1 MLQEIAFSYII
12 FSVIKQTNV
21 KGAFQNNCAKWGIE
35 LKQYSSLPLLAMR
48 GNFFF
53 PNVKAK
59 VEVARVI
66 SRNAVKFAMENG
78 GKFFMVSQINPA
90 QATPVAQSDF
100 YEFGVIA
107 EVVAVE
113 KNTEESVVVA
123 VRTLEAARIFRYNAS
138 DNIIFVDVDTLDYTC
153 KNDTETRALFSK
165 TCQLAKEYA
174 EINPGVKKLEVE
186 RFVKMDNV
194 DYLAFTNV
202 LGNEAVAKLPARQQL
217 LEQTDLDLRFEQL
230 CVYMLTELDFVK
242 VEKRIANRVR
252 QQVQDGQKEYYLR
265 EQMKAISVELG
276 EDANEKQE
284 YLDRIKACQMPEEVA
299 NKAHKELNRLSK
311 MASTSPDAAVIRNYL
326 DWLCDM
332 PWAKETE
339 DNRDLTLARKIL
351 DEDHYGLEK
360 IKDRIVEFLAV
371 MQLTGKLNGP
381 ILCFV
386 GPPGVG
392 KTSIVRSIAR
402 ALDRKYLR
410 VSLGGVRDEAEIRGH
425 RRTYVGAIPGKII
438 YMMKQADCKNPVL
451 LLDEID
457 KMGMDNR
464 GDPASAMLEVLDPEQ
479 NFSFTDHFLEVPFDL
494 SKVLFVCTAN
504 ATDDI
509 PAPLLDR
516 MEIIELSG
524 YTEVEKV
531 EIANKF
537 LLRKNMA
544 LHGIP
549 EGKIVISN
557 ETYGKIVERY
567 TSESGVRNL
576 EREIAAIC
584 RKVALKLLE
593 NPEISVEITPDN
605 LHEFLG
611 VEKYKDEMGII
622 PDTVGSARGLAWTRV
637 GGVTLNVDAALF
649 EGKGEVQLTGNLG
662 DVMKESARTA
672 ITLVKSL
679 SDEFGIDKSRFEKT
693 DIHIH
698 VPEGAIPKDGPS
710 AGVTMATV
718 VMSAFS
724 KIPVSGKVAM
734 TGEITLRGKVLPI
747 GGLREKALAA
757 YRVGIR
763 KVIIPKDNEKD
774 LEEIP
779 AEIKEQIQF
788 VLAEKIEDVYVNA
801 LVR

>member
-1 MLQEIAFSYII
+1 MKTY
-12 FSVIKQTNV
+12 
-21 KGAFQNNCAKWGIE
+21 NN
-35 LKQYSSLPLLAMR
+35 LPLLGMR

-59 VEVARVI
+59 VEVARQI
-66 SRNAVKFAMENG
+66 SRNAIKFALENG
-78 GKFFMVSQINPA
+78 GLLFMVSQVDPSVSAAVSQN
-90 QATPVAQSDF
+90 DF
-100 YEFGVIA
+100 FGVGVVA
-107 EVVAVE
+107 EVLSVG
-113 KNTEESVVVA
+113 KNTEESLVIT
-123 VRTLEAARIFRYNAS
+123 VRTLEAAKITRYNAS
-138 DNIIFVDVDTLDYTC
+138 ENIIFTDVDTLDFTC
-153 KNDTETRALFSK
+153 KNDTETRALFLK
-165 TCQLAKEYA
+165 ACQLVRELQ
-174 EINPGVKKLEVE
+174 EINNNLKKLSTDGFLRED
-186 RFVKMDNV
+186 MP

-202 LGNEAVAKLPARQQL
+202 IANEVVIKPAERQQL
-217 LEQTDLDLRFEQL
+217 LEDTDLDSRLERI
-230 CVYMLTELDFVK
+230 CVYILTELDFVK

-265 EQMKAISVELG
+265 EQIKAISAELG

-284 YLDRIKACQMPEEVA
+284 YLDKIKACKMPADVE
-299 NKAHKELNRLSK
+299 NKAKKELSRLSK
-311 MASTSPDAAVIRNYL
+311 MSSTSPDAAVIRNYL

-332 PWAKETE
+332 PWATETV
-339 DNRDLTLARKIL
+339 DNKDLDLARRIL
-351 DEDHYGLEK
+351 DEDHYGLDK

-438 YMMKQADCKNPVL
+438 YMMKQAACKNPVL

-457 KMGMDNR
+457 KMGKDNR

-479 NFSFTDHFLEVPFDL
+479 NFSFTDHYLEVPFDL

-509 PAPLLDR
+509 PEPLLDR
-516 MEIIELSG
+516 MEVIELTG
-524 YTEVEKV
+524 YTELEKV

-549 EGKIVISN
+549 DGRIKISDEMYAKIV
-557 ETYGKIVERY
+557 RCY
-567 TSESGVRNL
+567 TSESGVRSL
-576 EREIAAIC
+576 ERMIAAIS
-584 RKVALKLLE
+584 RKVALELVK
-593 NPEISVEITPDN
+593 NPDAVVEVTSQN

-611 VEKYKDEMGII
+611 VEKFKDELPMI
-622 PDTVGSARGLAWTRV
+622 PDTIGSARGLAWTRV
-637 GGVTLNVDAALF
+637 GGVTLNVDAALLP
-649 EGKGEVQLTGNLG
+649 GKGDVQLTGNLG

-672 ITLVKSL
+672 ISLVKSMA
-679 SDEFGIDKSRFEKT
+679 DEYGIDRSLFDKT

-718 VMSAFS
+718 VLSAFA
-724 KIPVSGKVAM
+724 KAPVSGSVAM
-734 TGEITLRGKVLPI
+734 TGEITLRGKVLAI

-779 AEIKEQIQF
+779 AEVKKQIQF
-788 VLAEKIEDVYVNA
+788 VPVENVSDVFANA

>member
-1 MLQEIAFSYII
+1 MNTYE
-12 FSVIKQTNV
+12 V
-21 KGAFQNNCAKWGIE
+21 
-35 LKQYSSLPLLAMR
+35 LPLLAMR

-53 PNVKAK
+53 PNVKSK
-59 VEVARVI
+59 VEVSRTV
-66 SRNAVKFAMENG
+66 SRNAVSFAAKNG
-78 GKFFMVSQINPA
+78 GLLFMVSQMDA
-90 QATPVAQSDF
+90 AQSAPTAQGDLF
-100 YEFGVIA
+100 DVG
-107 EVVAVE
+107 VVAEILGIE
-113 KNTEESVVVA
+113 KNNEESVIIS
-123 VRTLEAARIFRYNAS
+123 VRTLEAAKIVKFNAT
-138 DNIIFVDVDTLDYTC
+138 DNLILVSAEALEFSC
-153 KNDTETRALFSK
+153 NNDTQTKALFTK
-165 TCQLAKEYA
+165 TCQIAKDYSQL
-174 EINPGVKKLEVE
+174 NNGVTKLGLD
-186 RFVKMDNV
+186 RFAASPSV
-194 DYLAFTNV
+194 DYLNFTNV
-202 LGNEAVAKLPARQQL
+202 LANEVVTRLSERQQL
-217 LEQTDLDLRFEQL
+217 LQQTDLDKRMEDL
-230 CVYMLTELDFVK
+230 CVYMLSELDFAS

-252 QQVQDGQKEYYLR
+252 QQVQDGQKEFYLR
-265 EQMKAISVELG
+265 EQIKAISAELG
-276 EDANEKQE
+276 DDANEKQE
-284 YLDRIKACQMPEEVA
+284 YQQRIKNCKMPEEVEK
-299 NKAHKELNRLSK
+299 KALKELARLSK
-311 MASTSPDAAVIRNYL
+311 MSPTSPDAAVIRNYL

-332 PWAKETE
+332 PWSKETQ
-339 DNRDLTLARKIL
+339 DNKDLVLARKIL

-402 ALDRKYLR
+402 ALGRKYVR

-425 RRTYVGAIPGKII
+425 RRTYVGAIPGKIA
-438 YMMKQADCKNPVL
+438 YMMKQADCRNPVL

-479 NFSFTDHFLEVPFDL
+479 NFSFTDHYLEVPFDL

-531 EIANKF
+531 AIANKF
-537 LLRKNMA
+537 LLKKNMV

-549 EGKIVISN
+549 EGAIHISD
-557 ETYGKIVERY
+557 ETYAKIIERY
-567 TSESGVRNL
+567 TGESGVRNL

-584 RKVALKLLE
+584 RKVALKLVE
-593 NPEISVEITPDN
+593 NPETVVDVTPEN

-611 VEKYKDEMGII
+611 VERYKDEMGII

-637 GGVTLNVDAALF
+637 GGVTLNVDATLF
-649 EGKGEVQLTGNLG
+649 EGRGEVQLTGNLG

-672 ITLVKSL
+672 ISLVKSL
-679 SDEFGIDKSRFEKT
+679 AEEYGIDKSRFEKT

-718 VMSAFS
+718 VMSAFTNV
-724 KIPVSGKVAM
+724 PVSGRVAM

-757 YRVGIR
+757 YRIGIR
-763 KVIIPKDNEKD
+763 KVIIPKDNQSD

-779 AEIKEQIQF
+779 TEIKNQIEF
-788 VLAEKIEDVYVNA
+788 VLAENIKDVYDSA
-801 LVR
+801 LVFANK

>member
-1 MLQEIAFSYII
+1 M
-12 FSVIKQTNV
+12 KT
-21 KGAFQNNCAKWGIE
+21 
-35 LKQYSSLPLLAMR
+35 YSNLPLLGMR

-59 VEVARVI
+59 VEVARQI
-66 SRNAVKFAMENG
+66 SRNAIKFALENG
-78 GKFFMVSQINPA
+78 GLLFMVSQVDAAVSTAISQN
-90 QATPVAQSDF
+90 DF
-100 YEFGVIA
+100 YEVGVVA
-107 EVVAVE
+107 EVLSVG
-113 KNTEESVVVA
+113 KNTEESLVVT
-123 VRTLEAARIFRYNAS
+123 VRTLEAARITRYNAS
-138 DNIIFVDVDTLDYTC
+138 ENIIFVDADTLDFTC
-153 KNDTETRALFSK
+153 KNDTETRALFLK
-165 TCQLAKEYA
+165 TCQLVKELQ
-174 EINPGVKKLEVE
+174 EINSNLKKLSAEGFLNNDSVS
-186 RFVKMDNV
+186 

-202 LGNEAVAKLPARQQL
+202 IANEVVTKTAERQQL
-217 LEQTDLDLRFEQL
+217 LEDTDLESRLEKI
-230 CVYMLTELDFVK
+230 CVYVLTELDFMK

-265 EQMKAISVELG
+265 EQIKAISAELG

-284 YLDRIKACQMPEEVA
+284 YLDKIKACNMPADVE
-299 NKAHKELNRLSK
+299 NKAQKELSRLSK

-332 PWAKETE
+332 PWDVETT
-339 DNRDLTLARKIL
+339 DNKDLDLARKIL
-351 DEDHYGLEK
+351 DEDHYGLDK

-438 YMMKQADCKNPVL
+438 YMMKQAGCKNPVL

-457 KMGMDNR
+457 KMGKDNR

-479 NFSFTDHFLEVPFDL
+479 NFSFTDHYLEVPFDL

-509 PAPLLDR
+509 PEPLLDR
-516 MEIIELSG
+516 MEVIELTG
-524 YTEVEKV
+524 YTELEKV

-549 EGKIVISN
+549 DGRIVISN
-557 ETYGKIVERY
+557 ATYESIVHRY
-567 TSESGVRNL
+567 TSESGVRSL
-576 EREIAAIC
+576 ERMIATIS
-584 RKVALKLLE
+584 RKVALELVK
-593 NPEISVEITPDN
+593 NPDVVVEVTPEN

-611 VEKYKDEMGII
+611 IEKFKDELPII
-622 PDTVGSARGLAWTRV
+622 PDTIGSARGLAWTRV
-637 GGVTLNVDAALF
+637 GGVTLNVDAVLLP
-649 EGKGEVQLTGNLG
+649 GKGDIQLTGNLG

-672 ITLVKSL
+672 ISLVKSMA
-679 SDEFGIDKSRFEKT
+679 DEYGIDRTVFEKN

-718 VMSAFS
+718 VLSAFA
-724 KIPVSGKVAM
+724 KVPVSGSVAM

-757 YRVGIR
+757 YRVGIC

-779 AEIKEQIQF
+779 NEVKKRIQF
-788 VLAEKIEDVYVNA
+788 VPVENVSEVFANA